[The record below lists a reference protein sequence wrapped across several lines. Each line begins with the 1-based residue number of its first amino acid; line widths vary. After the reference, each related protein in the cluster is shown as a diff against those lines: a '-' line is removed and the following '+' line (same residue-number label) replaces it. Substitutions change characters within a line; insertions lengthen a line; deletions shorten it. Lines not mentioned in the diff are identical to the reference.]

1 MEQLIPTT
9 SMAAKQ
15 RDQPRQEQGP
25 QPLPWEENM
34 HIALCPASLDL
45 LLLEEYPVAIYRG
58 ALRAA
63 MLR

>member
-25 QPLPWEENM
+25 LPWEENM
-34 HIALCPASLDL
+34 HIALCSASLDL
-45 LLLEEYPVAIYRG
+45 PFLEEYPVAIYRG